1 VYIQNN
7 NKTFKNK
14 SIYISK
20 MNKEQ
25 EEKYI
30 KLFNKI
36 SNEVNYID
44 IKQYSHNIISMCL
57 EQIYKEI
64 GIDKLKE
71 VVKIQGLDKKG
82 WGYLLDIE
90 E

>member
-1 VYIQNN
+1 
-7 NKTFKNK
+7 
-14 SIYISK
+14 

-71 VVKIQGLDKKG
+71 VIKIQGLDKKG

-90 E
+90 EQEIKTTHYFKY

>member
-1 VYIQNN
+1 
-7 NKTFKNK
+7 
-14 SIYISK
+14 

-71 VVKIQGLDKKG
+71 VIKIQGLDKKG

>member
-1 VYIQNN
+1 
-7 NKTFKNK
+7 
-14 SIYISK
+14 

-36 SNEVNYID
+36 SNEVLYIG
-44 IKQYSHNIISMCL
+44 IKEYSHNIISICL

-71 VVKIQGLDKKG
+71 VIKIQGLDKKG

>member
-7 NKTFKNK
+7 NKIFKNK

-71 VVKIQGLDKKG
+71 VIKIQGLDKKG

>member
-1 VYIQNN
+1 
-7 NKTFKNK
+7 
-14 SIYISK
+14 

-36 SNEVNYID
+36 SNEVPYID

>member
-1 VYIQNN
+1 
-7 NKTFKNK
+7 
-14 SIYISK
+14 